1 MSNVVVVA
9 ERQAAQ
15 AFLRAIGA
23 NWQNNDLIYAVV
35 AWMRQ
40 ESGGIKSIIGNNP
53 FNLRPGKDIDQD
65 LVAGI
70 RMSKNGNGRFLIFVS
85 LAAGLTA
92 TAQRLLRAGA
102 DWRHY
107 DRIIRAFRS
116 GSALDALT
124 AIALSAWDAG
134 HYGYHP
140 GDPITNNHLVRV
152 YASFTGMQIPKPTK
166 TPPSAKPKK
175 APIPARPR
183 DLNAPIVVRNYLHP
197 YDARDFYQARHHVT
211 EDKDKVGLI

>member
-1 MSNVVVVA
+1 MANVVVVQ

-53 FNLRPGKDIDQD
+53 FNIRPTGSIDPN
-65 LVAGI
+65 LIAGI
-70 RMSKNGNGRFLIFVS
+70 RQSKNGNGLFLIFKS

-92 TAQRLLRAGA
+92 TAQLLLRAGH
-102 DWRHY
+102 DWRNY
-107 DRIIRAFRS
+107 DRIIRAFRQ

-124 AIALSAWDAG
+124 AIALSAWDSG
-134 HYGYHP
+134 HYGYHA
-140 GDPITNNHLVRV
+140 GDPLGNNHLVQV
-152 YASFTGMQIPKPTK
+152 YASFTGMQIPKPVPHNPK
-166 TPPSAKPKK
+166 TPKPQHK
-175 APIPARPR
+175 PPLPPLPR
-183 DLNAPIVVRNYLHP
+183 DLAVPVIVRTYLHP
-197 YDARDFYQARHHVT
+197 YDARDFYRARR
-211 EDKDKVGLI
+211 DKATNIISD